1 MQALCIHA
9 GPLARRHIEI
19 NGFQAGDVGIIPA
32 AAGGPKGLILGPLD
46 EFVFGHWLAQTTHEV
61 HLVGASIGA
70 WRMATACLDGAV
82 ADGVADAV
90 AEGMA
95 VNVAV
100 GMPGR
105 GGRPSGVE
113 GFRRLAHD
121 YIHQHYELQP
131 GQKRPTAHHIS
142 ERFGQGL
149 QRFYAGRV
157 GEVLNHPRYRLHIIT
172 SRGRHVL
179 HTEHAVRSRLGYL
192 GAFLTNTVHRKS
204 MGAWLERVVFSSQ
217 RAALPFTTT
226 DYRTRQ
232 VALSSANFMD
242 ALQASCSIPFLL
254 NSVRNIAGAPPGAYW
269 DGGITDY
276 HLHLNYIH
284 PRAVTTTTTDN
295 IANYLSRTW
304 ENDVFSPL
312 NSAAIPGERAQPT
325 QQQSRPLVFYPHFQ
339 KAVVPG
345 WLDKG
350 LKWRHK
356 ATGCLDTMLL
366 LAPNPDWVKTLP
378 NGKLPDRADFTH
390 YGTDLAGRVKAWSG
404 AASAS
409 RQLADEFAAWLERP
423 DMTQV
428 LPL

>member
-1 MQALCIHA
+1 MQALCIYA
-9 GPLARRHIEI
+9 GPLARRHIEK
-19 NGFQAGDVGIIPA
+19 NGLHAGDVGIVPA

-46 EFVFGHWLAQTTHEV
+46 EFVFGHWLAQTDHEI
-61 HLVGASIGA
+61 HLLGASIGA

-82 ADGVADAV
+82 AGSRASHELGVA
-90 AEGMA
+90 
-95 VNVAV
+95 
-100 GMPGR
+100 
-105 GGRPSGVE
+105 

-131 GQKRPTAHHIS
+131 GERRPTAHHIS

-157 GEVLNHPRYRLHIIT
+157 AEVLNHPRYRLHIIT
-172 SRGRHVL
+172 SRGRHIL
-179 HTEHAVRSRLGYL
+179 RTEHAVRSRLGYL

-217 RAALPFTTT
+217 KAALPFTTS

-232 VALSSANFMD
+232 VALSTANFMD

-254 NSVRNIAGAPPGAYW
+254 NSVHNIAGAPPGAYW

-276 HLHLNYIH
+276 HLHLNYIRS
-284 PRAVTTTTTDN
+284 PASIN
-295 IANYLSRTW
+295 SIANYSSRTS
-304 ENDVFSPL
+304 ENGIFDHSDDAVT
-312 NSAAIPGERAQPT
+312 PGEHAP
-325 QQQSRPLVFYPHFQ
+325 SPVAGASSAPLVFYPHFQ

-366 LAPNPDWVKTLP
+366 LAPHPDWVKALP

-390 YGTDLAGRVKAWSG
+390 YSNDLSGRVKAWTA

-409 RQLADEFAAWLERP
+409 QQLADEFSAWLDRP
-423 DMTQV
+423 DMGRV

>member
-1 MQALCIHA
+1 MQALCIYA
-9 GPLARRHIEI
+9 GPLARRHIEK
-19 NGFQAGDVGIIPA
+19 NGLQPRDVGTIPA

-46 EFVFGHWLAQTTHEV
+46 EYVFGQWLTQSRQEI

-70 WRMATACLDGAV
+70 WRMATACLGGAPQAMAYASNSTEVSNV
-82 ADGVADAV
+82 ADVTA
-90 AEGMA
+90 
-95 VNVAV
+95 
-100 GMPGR
+100 
-105 GGRPSGVE
+105 
-113 GFRRLAHD
+113 FRRLAHD

-131 GQKRPTAHHIS
+131 GQTRPTAHYIS

-157 GEVLNHPRYRLHIIT
+157 AEVLNHPRFRLHIIT
-172 SRGRHVL
+172 SRGRHIL
-179 HTEHAVRSRLGYL
+179 RTEHALRSRLGYL

-204 MGAWLERVVFSSQ
+204 MGAWLERVVFSTQ
-217 RAALPFTTT
+217 KAALPFTTS

-232 VALSSANFMD
+232 VALTHANFTD

-276 HLHLNYIH
+276 HLHLNYVNTH
-284 PRAVTTTTTDN
+284 N
-295 IANYLSRTW
+295 SIANYVSRTW
-304 ENDVFSPL
+304 EKGIFDPQISADVPVEAAPAPTAP
-312 NSAAIPGERAQPT
+312 SAPT
-325 QQQSRPLVFYPHFQ
+325 ASTEPPAAPLVFYPHFQ

-356 ATGCLDTMLL
+356 STGALDNMVL
-366 LAPNPDWVKTLP
+366 LAPHPDWVKKLP
-378 NGKLPDRADFTH
+378 NGKLPDRQDFTH
-390 YGTDLAGRVKAWSG
+390 YSSDLAGRVKAWTA

-409 RQLADEFAAWLERP
+409 RQLADEFAAWLHQP
-423 DMTQV
+423 DMGRV
-428 LPL
+428 MPL